1 MKKLFVRFGI
11 LMAGIIG
18 IGILTNVIM
27 LSFHD
32 LSYYYQWPG
41 IGICGAVSIGEYF
54 LIGPVIGWYCDRFLS
69 AKALGIDKKE
79 ES

>member
-1 MKKLFVRFGI
+1 MKKLFIRFGI

-27 LSFHD
+27 LSVHD
-32 LSYYYQWPG
+32 LSYYYRWPG
-41 IGICGAVSIGEYF
+41 IGICGLVSIAEYF
-54 LIGPVIGWYCDRFLS
+54 LIGPIIGWYCGRFLS